1 MEICVYYEKINDESI
16 CIRRVYAS
24 SPIVEIPEVIDGYI
38 VREIGNYCFS
48 SKEVDLSKAVLS
60 CEIPSHY
67 HECSGSDVESVKL
80 SSTIQKLGD

>member
-48 SKEVDLSKAVLS
+48 
-60 CEIPSHY
+60 
-67 HECSGSDVESVKL
+67 
-80 SSTIQKLGD
+80 

>member
-1 MEICVYYEKINDESI
+1 M
-16 CIRRVYAS
+16 YAS

-67 HECSGSDVESVKL
+67 HECSGSDVVSVKL
-80 SSTIQKLGD
+80 PRTLKNLAIMHSIIVES

>member
-1 MEICVYYEKINDESI
+1 MENAIKYTEDDGNVKIITNIINEKVNDESI

-48 SKEVDLSKAVLS
+48 SKKVDLSKAVLS
-60 CEIPSHY
+60 C
-67 HECSGSDVESVKL
+67 
-80 SSTIQKLGD
+80 SSLGDL

>member
-60 CEIPSHY
+60 CEIPSY
-67 HECSGSDVESVKL
+67 YYECSGSDV
-80 SSTIQKLGD
+80 

>member
-38 VREIGNYCFS
+38 VREIGRLNRYIG
-48 SKEVDLSKAVLS
+48 DLL
-60 CEIPSHY
+60 I
-67 HECSGSDVESVKL
+67 
-80 SSTIQKLGD
+80 